1 MTRESNVCFGP
12 SAELVWLPRDV
23 AQVLEAVI
31 LEDQL
36 FAIHLR
42 IWKRPLPGDTGLT
55 LRPERDAMQDRERVR
70 EQELVVR
77 LSSVPQVH
85 DLLQRPAIKV
95 GRWGAAAAHF
105 AQTKPHLCNDL
116 QGIVPTQHPSASSR

>member
-70 EQELVVR
+70 VRRTPEQLFDALREAGL
-77 LSSVPQVH
+77 PE
-85 DLLQRPAIKV
+85 
-95 GRWGAAAAHF
+95 
-105 AQTKPHLCNDL
+105 
-116 QGIVPTQHPSASSR
+116 